1 MFSAADEN
9 IKRIAD
15 ALERLAPPPAVWADP
30 LTAPAYIWRGQN
42 LVAARSFK
50 PFPLACL
57 TGVDAQKK
65 ALLDNTARLANNLA
79 AHDVLLWGARGSGK
93 SALCK
98 SVVGELQQEGAALA
112 LIEVAGERVDTL
124 PELFGYIADQP
135 RSYVLFVDDLGFE
148 EGSSA
153 PRILR
158 SLLEGGAEARPANAR
173 LYVTANRRHI
183 IARQVQDTAESFTRD
198 SLDDQLALADRF
210 GLNLGFHVCDQKNYL
225 EMIRGYAARFGLKL
239 DEDHALSWVR
249 SRSGLSG
256 RMAWQYIIE
265 IAGEQG
271 RNISL

>member
-1 MFSAADEN
+1 MLSADDN
-9 IKRIAD
+9 NLKRIAD

-30 LTAPAYIWRGQN
+30 MASPAYIWRGQN
-42 LVAARSFK
+42 LIAARSFK
-50 PFPLACL
+50 PFPLDCL
-57 TGVDAQKK
+57 TGIDSQKK
-65 ALLDNTARLANNLA
+65 ALLDNTARLANHLA

-98 SVVGELQQEGAALA
+98 SVVGELQKEGADLA

-135 RSYVLFVDDLGFE
+135 RSFVLFVDDLGFE

-158 SLLEGGAEARPANAR
+158 SLLEGGAEARPDNAR

-210 GLNLGFHVCDQKNYL
+210 GLNLGFHVCDQSNYL
-225 EMIRGYAARFGLKL
+225 EMIRGYAVRFGLTL
-239 DEDHALSWVR
+239 DENHALSWVR

-271 RNISL
+271 RNITL